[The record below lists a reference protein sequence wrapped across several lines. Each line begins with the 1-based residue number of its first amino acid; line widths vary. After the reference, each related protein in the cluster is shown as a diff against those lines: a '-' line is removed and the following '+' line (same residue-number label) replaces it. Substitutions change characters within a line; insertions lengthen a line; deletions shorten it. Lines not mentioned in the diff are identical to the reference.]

1 MTPESQEDTEDE
13 EVTLHPA
20 ILELLDQRLA
30 EYEKNP
36 QAVSTWEEVQARVF
50 RRRQERGVAN

>member
-1 MTPESQEDTEDE
+1 MSQDFEEEPEDE
-13 EVTLHPA
+13 EVSVHPA

-36 QAVSTWEEVQARVF
+36 LAVSTWEDVQERAF
-50 RRRQERGVAN
+50 RRRTK

>member
-1 MTPESQEDTEDE
+1 MSQGFDEEPEDE
-13 EVTLHPA
+13 EVAVHPA

-36 QAVSTWEEVQARVF
+36 QAVSTWDEVQERVF
-50 RRRQERGVAN
+50 RRRQQSRVDE

>member
-1 MTPESQEDTEDE
+1 MSLEPQEDTEE
-13 EVTLHPA
+13 EEITVHPA

-36 QAVSTWEEVQARVF
+36 QAVSTWEEVQARAF
-50 RRRQERGVAN
+50 RRRQERGAAN